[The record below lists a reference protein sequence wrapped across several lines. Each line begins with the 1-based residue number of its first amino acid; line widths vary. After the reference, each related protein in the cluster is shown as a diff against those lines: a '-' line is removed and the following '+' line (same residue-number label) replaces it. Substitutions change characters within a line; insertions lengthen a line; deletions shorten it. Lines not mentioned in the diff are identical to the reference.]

1 MKKFREVIWGSCLI
15 LIGVI
20 FFLNAL
26 DITDINIFFPGWWT
40 LFIIVPCFI
49 GLFTEDY
56 FGNMIGFLIGMALL
70 ASCQGWI
77 SFGTIAKLIFPVAL
91 IIIGLNILLR
101 GKIHSKVNEKMK
113 ALNTIDGKSVV
124 AIFGSQDLKVTE
136 KYLGGDVEAIFGSID
151 LDISEAKLETETP
164 IKINAIFG
172 GVTIQTPKDVN
183 VIVKSVPI
191 FGGVESKVKSNE
203 KAKKTIYIEAVAVF
217 GGVEIK

>member
-1 MKKFREVIWGSCLI
+1 MKKFREMIWGSCLI
-15 LIGVI
+15 IIGVI

-26 DITDINIFFPGWWT
+26 DITDINIFFSGWWT
-40 LFIIVPCFI
+40 LFIIIPCFI

-77 SFGTIAKLIFPVAL
+77 SFGLIAKLIFPVTL
-91 IIIGLNILLR
+91 IMIGINILLR
-101 GKIHSKVNEKMK
+101 GKIHNKVNEKIK
-113 ALNTIDGKSVV
+113 QLNTIDGKSVV
-124 AIFGSQDLKVTE
+124 AIFGGQDLRITE

-172 GVTIQTPKDVN
+172 GVTIKTPKDVK

-191 FGGVESKVKSNE
+191 FGGVESKVHSNE
-203 KAKKTIYIEAVAVF
+203 TSKKTIYIEAVAIF